1 MQAAGAFQAGTGLK
15 KCSQIFVKCE
25 ILGELKNC
33 GIQRRHLKNNLNV
46 MQMVK
51 WVCVQFTLQ
60 FSNRV

>member
-33 GIQRRHLKNNLNV
+33 GIQRRHLSNDKVNL
-46 MQMVK
+46 MR
-51 WVCVQFTLQ
+51 LQ
-60 FSNRV
+60 SK